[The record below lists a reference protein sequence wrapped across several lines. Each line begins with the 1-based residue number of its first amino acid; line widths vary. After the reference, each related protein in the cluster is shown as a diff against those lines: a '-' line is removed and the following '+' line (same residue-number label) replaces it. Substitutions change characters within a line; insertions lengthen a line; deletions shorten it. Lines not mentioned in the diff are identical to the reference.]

1 MAQMEKKIIAE
12 NYEKRENVR
21 LDDYRPISVKEVKTG
36 ILNKATMQNY
46 SKNGICFE
54 TDSAL
59 ESGAE
64 IYLGIDDSSHTTF
77 VDEFECK
84 LAKII
89 WRKRL
94 KKSFFNFG
102 YGAEFIS
109 AENKNEQKC
118 GNRKKGIDTRKRS
131 RKQYI
136 KSVLGHAHLLAT

>member
-64 IYLGIDDSSHTTF
+64 IYLGKDNMEKK
-77 VDEFECK
+77 VK
-84 LAKII
+84 KI
-89 WRKRL
+89 L
-94 KKSFFNFG
+94 F
-102 YGAEFIS
+102 
-109 AENKNEQKC
+109 
-118 GNRKKGIDTRKRS
+118 
-131 RKQYI
+131 
-136 KSVLGHAHLLAT
+136 